1 MADCHFRELTL
12 PTVPAVATLWISS
25 NHGPLIGLWPMLIS
39 VVPVPTVQKR
49 LVQPVVVEPLMGI
62 GMEGTLLL
70 QAIPPKEV
78 RWVQP
83 ATMLSRMIVDI
94 VDGITMMNTS

>member
-1 MADCHFRELTL
+1 MANAYFSGSCTYSAEQ
-12 PTVPAVATLWISS
+12 ACSACSS
-25 NHGPLIGLWPMLIS
+25 
-39 VVPVPTVQKR
+39 
-49 LVQPVVVEPLMGI
+49 
-62 GMEGTLLL
+62 GTTDGDRDGGNPLLL

-78 RWVQP
+78 RWVRP